1 MLHRF
6 LVRARVWVRVV
17 VWQVAVGAC
26 HAASV
31 CWVSI
36 SVWTFA
42 FRVRFVGILSA
53 VEWSM
58 KRGRERKRESCLWCL
73 ASRSVCAHCPL
84 KLQVMMLGC
93 LSDCPSSQVPVLPF
107 HSFPSACVLPF
118 LVRFVFVSPSQFC
131 WLWLRLCCV
140 FLVAAVFPVLSRSC
154 FRSCNQKSIID
165 AFGPKTLW
173 GQPHLCIEPETKTKW
188 HWTIAAALKWLIILT
203 LFRV

>member
-6 LVRARVWVRVV
+6 LARARVWVTVV

-73 ASRSVCAHCPL
+73 ASRSVRIAPWSYRL
-84 KLQVMMLGC
+84 WC
-93 LSDCPSSQVPVLPF
+93 LSVCLSVPAPKSQFFP
-107 HSFPSACVLPF
+107 SFPFLLLVLLPF

-154 FRSCNQKSIID
+154 FSSCNQKSIID

-188 HWTIAAALKWLIILT
+188 DWTIAAALKWLIILT

>member
-6 LVRARVWVRVV
+6 LARARVWVRVV

-58 KRGRERKRESCLWCL
+58 KRERAQEGELLVVPCVSLCVRALPPE
-73 ASRSVCAHCPL
+73 ATGYDA
-84 KLQVMMLGC
+84 C
-93 LSDCPSSQVPVLPF
+93 LSVWLSQLPSPSSSLPF
-107 HSFPSACVLPF
+107 LSFPSACVLPF

-188 HWTIAAALKWLIILT
+188 DWTIAAALKWLILT